1 MTLSIYHQVY
11 TLRCHQAWLG
21 NPLKMDVSMGDFP
34 WCSIA
39 TFDDT
44 GWYRWGFTDINDG
57 WFLISWKKKVDIEV
71 EIQFLMVNH
80 HCCWSHFIDV
90 MVKWPFWWIKSLLPT
105 PHIQGEKRGHFHPL
119 WLSYTYNIY
128 GTALWVWVWVKNI
141 NHPNWRACEGFIRK
155 ITKVADSDLIPW
167 FRPTKETHKTGVLL
181 PNF

>member
-1 MTLSIYHQVY
+1 MAGESTKNGCFNGWFSVMFHRHLWWH
-11 TLRCHQAWLG
+11 G
-21 NPLKMDVSMGDFP
+21 MVSMGIYWYKRWLVLDFM
-34 WCSIA
+34 
-39 TFDDT
+39 
-44 GWYRWGFTDINDG
+44 
-57 WFLISWKKKVDIEV
+57 KKKVDIEV
-71 EIQFLMVNH
+71 DIQFLMVNH